1 MIDPPR
7 KIGPDETLGHQI
19 NSATRARQCR
29 NCSLSNR
36 SLHWRAMFETR
47 CRSDIS
53 VDRLHPDW
61 YVDVTQVAR
70 QLQQTFYGWAVVTP
84 NTAQEL
90 GRDLEPARTT
100 ANPYHA
106 NILLPDRDESTR
118 REHATSLASRAWWQ
132 PVDEQLV
139 SPPPLPLPACSAK
152 S

>member
-7 KIGPDETLGHQI
+7 KIGLEETLGHQI
-19 NSATRARQCR
+19 NSKAKAKQCR
-29 NCSLSNR
+29 TRSLSNR
-36 SLHWRAMFETR
+36 SLHWRAMFESR

-70 QLQQTFYGWAVVTP
+70 QLQQTFSSTLYGWAVVTP
-84 NTAQEL
+84 DTAREHDRGL
-90 GRDLEPARTT
+90 DPAPTT

-106 NILLPDRDESTR
+106 NILLPDRDEDTR

-139 SPPPLPLPACSAK
+139 SPPPLPVQ
-152 S
+152 